1 MIIGKLIKPCKICLY
16 DLDKDGG
23 EIESFSLFKPSFN
36 ELSQILTKA
45 IETKKEIEYPLD
57 GSVVIKYSGNDE
69 VHKVWK
75 EIAVEHE
82 RNSPDQFLDVSAQFK
97 TDIPGTSC
105 LVRDPVNHIIKIA
118 LRKGSDKVTINRI
131 CIDNSIRERFFYDV
145 KTSQY
150 YKKNNKFAMDTN
162 DLQTYTYWSKF
173 MNTSFINQYKNQRSK
188 KKK

>member
-23 EIESFSLFKPSFN
+23 EIESFSLLKLSFN

-75 EIAVEHE
+75 EIAV
-82 RNSPDQFLDVSAQFK
+82 
-97 TDIPGTSC
+97 
-105 LVRDPVNHIIKIA
+105 
-118 LRKGSDKVTINRI
+118 
-131 CIDNSIRERFFYDV
+131 
-145 KTSQY
+145 
-150 YKKNNKFAMDTN
+150 
-162 DLQTYTYWSKF
+162 
-173 MNTSFINQYKNQRSK
+173 
-188 KKK
+188 